1 MSYLDEV
8 ILWDG
13 PYGVAVTSAAPTE
26 RNMAEIGITDVPAG
40 KPFWIV
46 KITDL
51 PVDSQTEGWVITDI
65 VGDRSADGIGEQNVY
80 ST

>member
-1 MSYLDEV
+1 MSYQDEV

-26 RNMAEIGITDVPAG
+26 RTMIKVGTADVPAG
-40 KPFWIV
+40 KPFWVV

-51 PVDSQTEGWVITDI
+51 PTDSPTEEWVIADI
-65 VGDRSADGIGEQNVY
+65 VGGREADGVGEGE
-80 ST
+80 

>member
-8 ILWDG
+8 IIWDG

-26 RNMAEIGITDVPAG
+26 RTMIEVGVDDVPAG
-40 KPFWIV
+40 KKFWVI

-51 PVDSQTEGWVITDI
+51 PTEAPSEEWSIADI
-65 VGDRSADGIGEQNVY
+65 VDGRDADGIGG
-80 ST
+80 

>member
-1 MSYLDEV
+1 MSYQDEV

-26 RNMAEIGITDVPAG
+26 RTMIKVGTADVPAG
-40 KPFWIV
+40 KPFWVV

-51 PVDSQTEGWVITDI
+51 PTDSPTEEWVIADI
-65 VGDRSADGIGEQNVY
+65 VGGRDADGVGKQGA
-80 ST
+80 